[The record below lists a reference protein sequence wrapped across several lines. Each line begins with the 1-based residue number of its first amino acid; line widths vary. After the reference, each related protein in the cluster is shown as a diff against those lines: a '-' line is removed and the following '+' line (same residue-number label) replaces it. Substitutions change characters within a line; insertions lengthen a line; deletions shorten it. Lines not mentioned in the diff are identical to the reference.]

1 MAARENL
8 PVFVPPMLCSAG
20 APPTGDGWAFE
31 VKWDGMRA
39 QLRVERGKVCLRS
52 RPGRDC
58 GDEFPDVIEAA
69 TAIGATVV
77 LDGELV
83 CFGADGKP
91 DFTALRRCLGARA
104 RPGRLTTFVVF
115 DMLHL
120 DGLAV
125 RALPYVKRRGLLG
138 QLDVPD
144 QLLVPRCFSAAEAEH
159 LITWT
164 RDEAL
169 EGVVAKRLDA
179 LYRPGHRSAAWVK
192 HKHRRVERFV
202 ITGWMPDGERGRPA
216 YLLARRTAAGLEPAG
231 TVTLGLDRPQHEQLE
246 RVLEVLRVDGG
257 RRRRV
262 RRVEPRPEALVS
274 VHGPTRG
281 PVRDPIIKRIV
292 FDPDLT
298 P

>member
-1 MAARENL
+1 
-8 PVFVPPMLCSAG
+8 
-20 APPTGDGWAFE
+20 
-31 VKWDGMRA
+31 MRA
-39 QLRVERGKVCLRS
+39 QLRVERGKVCLCS

-91 DFTALRRCLGARA
+91 DFTALRTRLGARA
-104 RPGRLTTFVVF
+104 RPGRLTFVVF

-164 RDEAL
+164 RTRRSR
-169 EGVVAKRLDA
+169 VVAKRLDA
-179 LYRPGHRSAAWVK
+179 PYRPGHRSAAWSSTS
-192 HKHRRVERFV
+192 
-202 ITGWMPDGERGRPA
+202 TGAWSG
-216 YLLARRTAAGLEPAG
+216 
-231 TVTLGLDRPQHEQLE
+231 
-246 RVLEVLRVDGG
+246 
-257 RRRRV
+257 
-262 RRVEPRPEALVS
+262 S
-274 VHGPTRG
+274 
-281 PVRDPIIKRIV
+281 
-292 FDPDLT
+292 
-298 P
+298 